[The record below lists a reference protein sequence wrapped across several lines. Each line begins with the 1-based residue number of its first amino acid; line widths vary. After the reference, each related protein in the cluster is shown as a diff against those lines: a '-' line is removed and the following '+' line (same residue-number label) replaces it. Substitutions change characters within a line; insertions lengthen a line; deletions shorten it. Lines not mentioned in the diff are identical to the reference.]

1 MAAKNPR
8 VHIVLE
14 RPLYEAVAAMAR
26 KNGVS
31 LSLAA
36 RDLIKEALELYED
49 IALGQVAEERRRTSR
64 PAELISH
71 DEILSTTALLP
82 ATWS

>member
-14 RPLYEAVAAMAR
+14 QPLYEAVAALAR
-26 KNGVS
+26 QNGVS

-49 IALGQVAEERRRTSR
+49 LALGQIAEERRRTSR
-64 PAELISH
+64 PAGLIPHREMLRRRGVKS
-71 DEILSTTALLP
+71 
-82 ATWS
+82 

>member
-1 MAAKNPR
+1 M
-8 VHIVLE
+8 LE

-26 KNGVS
+26 KSGVS

-49 IALGQVAEERRRTSR
+49 VALGQIAEERRRTSR
-64 PAELISH
+64 LAELVSH
-71 DEILSTTALLP
+71 GDMLKRRGAKS
-82 ATWS
+82 